1 MRGSSALLGRAAARC
16 AENEAAPPKAR
27 TSLLSHRP
35 SCDSGPVGMEAM
47 HDQQV
52 VDTPIAWQAERRKS
66 SVAVLMQWL
75 LVLALV

>member
-1 MRGSSALLGRAAARC
+1 
-16 AENEAAPPKAR
+16 
-27 TSLLSHRP
+27 
-35 SCDSGPVGMEAM
+35 MEAM